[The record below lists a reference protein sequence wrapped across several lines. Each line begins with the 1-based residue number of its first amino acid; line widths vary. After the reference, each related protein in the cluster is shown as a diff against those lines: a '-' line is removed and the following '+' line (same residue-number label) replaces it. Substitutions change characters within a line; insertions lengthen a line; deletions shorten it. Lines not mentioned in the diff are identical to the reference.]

1 MSRTTGKDVAKA
13 IQEDLGLE
21 TQPTGKEVASA
32 MYRVSSP
39 NFQSTI
45 GDPNDV
51 SSLEFMNG
59 LLEYPDSLGVEFMTL
74 ATRIGRVIAHR
85 NILTNKLAPFKME
98 NMALGYTME
107 EYFIEC
113 AKEHSYNQADAED
126 TLFKRELPD
135 IKTAFYVVNRK
146 SYYPATITDDDM
158 RKYFVS
164 WDGVNSLI
172 ARIVDSM
179 YNGDNKDDYNY
190 MKSAL
195 VKHYENG
202 LMKIVKTN
210 AVTDTDTAK
219 ELARKITEYVSY
231 LTEPTNEYNAM
242 AVTKQ
247 NDYEDIYVILNGKS
261 NSYLNIDWLAQTF
274 QLEFAEFKAHV
285 LVLPTLPSTTQ
296 GTIEA
301 LVVDSEIY
309 RVFDQKYSVG
319 VAYNA
324 KGLYWN
330 YFLHHWEGIATSRFA
345 NAIAFVS
352 GDVAEKVTAI
362 YANPTVVQV
371 KKGGSVTVPF
381 TVQTSGLN
389 APISLKA
396 TSGESTGEQTTV
408 VSATLTDDSR
418 HVTIKGLEAIKNEGL
433 TTVTIKDEVSNVK
446 CDIKVVYSV

>member
-1 MSRTTGKDVAKA
+1 MSRTTGKAVAQA
-13 IQEDLGLE
+13 IQEDLGLQS
-21 TQPTGKEVASA
+21 TPTGQEVAHA
-32 MYRVSSP
+32 MYNTTSA

-45 GDPNDV
+45 GDPNEIN
-51 SSLEFMNG
+51 SLEFMSG
-59 LLEYPDSLGVEFMTL
+59 LLEYPDTLGTEWMTL

-85 NILTNKLAPFKME
+85 NILRNKLAPFKMA
-98 NMALGYTME
+98 NMPLGYTME
-107 EYFIEC
+107 EYFVEC
-113 AKEHSYNQADAED
+113 AKEHEYNQADAEN

-158 RKYFVS
+158 RKYFTS
-164 WDGVNSLI
+164 WDGVTSLI

-195 VKHYENG
+195 VSHYENG
-202 LMKIVKTN
+202 HMKIVNTSAVSDTN
-210 AVTDTDTAK
+210 TAK

-247 NDYEDIYVILNGKS
+247 NDYDDIYVILNAKT

-274 QLEFAEFKAHV
+274 QLQFAEFKTHV
-285 LVLPTLPSTTQ
+285 LVLPTLPSTSQ
-296 GTIEA
+296 GEIEA
-301 LVVDSEIY
+301 IVCDSEIY

-352 GDVAEKVTAI
+352 GNVTEKVTAI
-362 YANPTVVQV
+362 YVNPQVTQV
-371 KKGGSVTVPF
+371 KKGGSVTLPF

-389 APISLKA
+389 AQYSLTV
-396 TSGESTGEQTTV
+396 TSSEDTKIGVKLESD
-408 VSATLTDDSR
+408 LR
-418 HVTIKGLEAIKNEGL
+418 HVTITGLDAIDAEGVA
-433 TTVTIKDEVSNVK
+433 TVTIKDTVSEVTGTV
-446 CDIKVVYSV
+446 KVVYNV

>member
-1 MSRTTGKDVAKA
+1 MPRTTGKQVAKA
-13 IQEDLGLE
+13 IQNELGLQS
-21 TQPTGKEVASA
+21 TPTGQEIAHSMYASTSA
-32 MYRVSSP
+32 

-45 GDPNDV
+45 GDPYEIN
-51 SSLEFMNG
+51 SLEFMNG
-59 LLEYPDSLGVEFMTL
+59 LMEYPETLGTEWMTL

-85 NILTNKLAPFKME
+85 NILRNKLAPFKMA
-98 NMALGYTME
+98 NMPLGYTME
-107 EYFIEC
+107 EYFVEC
-113 AKEHSYNQADAED
+113 AKEHEYNQADAEN

-135 IKTAFYVVNRK
+135 IKTAFYIVNRK

-164 WDGVNSLI
+164 WDGVTSLI

-195 VKHYENG
+195 VSHYENG
-202 LMKIVKTN
+202 HMKIVNTSE
-210 AVTDTDTAK
+210 VSDTDTAK

-247 NDYEDIYVILNGKS
+247 NDYDDIYVILNAKT

-274 QLEFAEFKAHV
+274 QLQFAEFKTHV
-285 LVLPTLPSTTQ
+285 LVLPTLPTTTQ
-296 GTIEA
+296 GQIEA
-301 LVVDSEIY
+301 IVCDSEIY

-352 GDVAEKVTAI
+352 GNVDEKVTAI
-362 YANPTVVQV
+362 YVNPQVTQV
-371 KKGGSVTVPF
+371 KKGGSVTLPF

-389 APISLKA
+389 AKYSL
-396 TSGESTGEQTTV
+396 TVESSEPTK
-408 VSATLTDDSR
+408 VSAKLDDDLK
-418 HVTIKGLEAIKNEGL
+418 HVTITGLDAIDGEGVA
-433 TTVTIKDEVSNVK
+433 TVTIKDTVSNVTGSV
-446 CDIKVVYSV
+446 KVVYNV

>member
-1 MSRTTGKDVAKA
+1 MSRTTAKDVTKTL
-13 IQEDLGLE
+13 QENLGMDHE
-21 TQPTGKEVASA
+21 PTGQEVASA
-32 MYRVSSP
+32 MYRASSP

-45 GDPNDV
+45 GDPNEV
-51 SSLEFMNG
+51 NSLEFMNG
-59 LLEYPDSLGVEFMTL
+59 LLEYPDTLGVEFMNL

-98 NMALGYTME
+98 NMTLGYTIE
-107 EYFIEC
+107 EYFVEC
-113 AKEHSYNQADAED
+113 AKEHEYDQTDAES

-195 VKHYENG
+195 VTHYENG
-202 LMKIVKTN
+202 LMKIVNTS
-210 AVTDTDTAK
+210 AVTDTETAK

-274 QLEFAEFKAHV
+274 QLEYAEFKAHV
-285 LVLPTLPSTTQ
+285 LVLPTLPSTKQ

-352 GDVAEKVTAI
+352 GTVEEKVTAI
-362 YANPTVVQV
+362 YSNPQVVQV
-371 KKGGSVTVPF
+371 KKDGSVTVPF
-381 TVQTSGLN
+381 TVQTNGLN
-389 APISLKA
+389 APISLTA
-396 TSGESTGEQTTV
+396 TSDAPTM
-408 VSATLTDDSR
+408 VSATLSDDLR
-418 HVTIKGLEAIKNEGL
+418 HVTIKGLSAIASEGL
-433 TTVTIKDEVSNVK
+433 TSVTIKDKNSNVQ
-446 CDIKVVYSV
+446 CIIKVVYNV

>member
-1 MSRTTGKDVAKA
+1 MSKTSGKDVSKA
-13 IQEDLGLE
+13 LQDDLGMDHSPNG
-21 TQPTGKEVASA
+21 QEVASA
-32 MYRVSSP
+32 MYRAGSS
-39 NFQSTI
+39 NFRATV
-45 GDPNDV
+45 GDPNEI

-59 LLEYPDSLGVEFMTL
+59 ILEYPDTIGVEFMNL
-74 ATRIGRVIAHR
+74 ATRIGKVIAHR
-85 NILTNKLAPFKME
+85 NILTNKLAPFKMS
-98 NMALGYTME
+98 NMSLGYTME
-107 EYFIEC
+107 EYFVEC
-113 AKEHSYNQADAED
+113 AKEHAYDQADAEN
-126 TLFKRELPD
+126 TLFKRSLPD

-146 SYYPATITDDDM
+146 SYYPATITDDDL
-158 RKYFVS
+158 RKYFVT

-195 VKHYENG
+195 VTHYENG
-202 LMKIVKTN
+202 HMKIVNTN

-247 NDYEDIYVILNGKS
+247 NEYDDIYVILNGKT

-274 QLEFAEFKAHV
+274 QLEFAEFKTHV
-285 LVLPTLPSTTQ
+285 LVLPTLPSTKQ

-301 LVVDSEIY
+301 IVCDSEIY

-352 GDVAEKVTAI
+352 GSVTEKVTAI
-362 YANPTVVQV
+362 YSNPQVVQV
-371 KKGGSVTVPF
+371 KKGGSVTIPF
-381 TVQTSGLN
+381 TVQTNGLN
-389 APISLKA
+389 APVNLTAVPS
-396 TSGESTGEQTTV
+396 EPDM
-408 VSATLTDDSR
+408 VSAALTDDLR
-418 HVTIKGLEAIKNEGL
+418 HVIIKGLPAITTEGL
-433 TTVTIKDEVSNVK
+433 ATVTIKDANSKVSCN
-446 CDIKVVYSV
+446 IKVVYNV

>member
-1 MSRTTGKDVAKA
+1 MPRTTGKDVAKA
-13 IQEDLGLE
+13 IQDDLGLE

-32 MYRVSSP
+32 MYRAASP
-39 NFQSTI
+39 NFQATI

-59 LLEYPDSLGVEFMTL
+59 LLEYPDTLGVEFMNL

-85 NILTNKLAPFKME
+85 NILRNKLAPFKMA
-98 NMALGYTME
+98 NMVLGYTME
-107 EYFIEC
+107 EYFVEC
-113 AKEHSYNQADAED
+113 AKEHEYDQADAES

-195 VKHYENG
+195 VTHYENG
-202 LMKIVKTN
+202 LMKIVNTS
-210 AVTDTDTAK
+210 AVKDTETAK

-261 NSYLNIDWLAQTF
+261 KSYLNIDWLAQTF

-352 GDVAEKVTAI
+352 GTVEEKVTAI
-362 YANPTVVQV
+362 YSNPQVVQV
-371 KKGGSVTVPF
+371 KKDGSVTVPF
-381 TVQTSGLN
+381 TVQTNGLN

-396 TSGESTGEQTTV
+396 ASSKPTM
-408 VSATLTDDSR
+408 VSATLSGDLR
-418 HVTIKGLEAIKNEGL
+418 HVTIKGLSAITSEGL
-433 TTVTIKDEVSNVK
+433 TTVTIKDTNSNVT
-446 CDIKVVYSV
+446 CGIKVVYNV

>member
-1 MSRTTGKDVAKA
+1 MSKTTGKDVTKTL
-13 IQEDLGLE
+13 QNDLGMDHE
-21 TQPTGKEVASA
+21 PTGQEVASA
-32 MYRVSSP
+32 MYAMSSS
-39 NFQSTI
+39 NFRSTV
-45 GDPNDV
+45 GDPNET

-59 LLEYPDSLGVEFMTL
+59 LLEYPDTLGVEFMNL
-74 ATRIGRVIAHR
+74 ATRIGKVIAHR

-98 NMALGYTME
+98 NMPLGYTME
-107 EYFIEC
+107 EYFVEC
-113 AKEHSYNQADAED
+113 AKEHAYDQADAEN
-126 TLFKRELPD
+126 TLFKRSLPD

-146 SYYPATITDDDM
+146 SYYPATITDDDL
-158 RKYFVS
+158 RKYFVT

-195 VKHYENG
+195 VAHYENG
-202 LMKIVKTN
+202 HMKIVNTN
-210 AVTDTDTAK
+210 AVTDTETAK

-247 NDYEDIYVILNGKS
+247 NEYDDIYVILNGKT

-274 QLEFAEFKAHV
+274 QLEFAQFKTHV
-285 LVLPTLPSTTQ
+285 LVLPTLPSTAQ

-301 LVVDSEIY
+301 IVCDSEIY

-352 GDVAEKVTAI
+352 GNVEEKVTAI
-362 YANPTVVQV
+362 YSNPQVVEV
-371 KKGGSVTVPF
+371 RKGATITVPF

-389 APISLKA
+389 AKYSLTATSSDEDKVKA
-396 TSGESTGEQTTV
+396 TIESD
-408 VSATLTDDSR
+408 LK
-418 HVTIKGLEAIKNEGL
+418 HVKIEGL
-433 TTVTIKDEVSNVK
+433 DAIDAEGLATVTIKDTVSNVA
-446 CDIKVVYSV
+446 CDVKVVYNV

>member
-1 MSRTTGKDVAKA
+1 MPKTTAQDVSKA
-13 IQEDLGLE
+13 LQDDLGMDH
-21 TQPTGKEVASA
+21 QPNGQEVASA
-32 MYRVSSP
+32 MYNISSS
-39 NFQSTI
+39 NFRSTI
-45 GDPNDV
+45 GDPNET

-59 LLEYPDSLGVEFMTL
+59 LLEYPDTLGVEFMNL
-74 ATRIGRVIAHR
+74 ATRVGKVIAHR

-98 NMALGYTME
+98 NMPLGYTME
-107 EYFIEC
+107 EYFVEC
-113 AKEHSYNQADAED
+113 AKEHEYNQADAEN
-126 TLFKRELPD
+126 TLFKRSLPD

-146 SYYPATITDDDM
+146 SYYPATITDDDL
-158 RKYFVS
+158 RKYFVT

-195 VKHYENG
+195 VTHYENG
-202 LMKIVKTN
+202 HMKIVNTS
-210 AVTDTDTAK
+210 AVTNIDTAK
-219 ELARKITEYVSY
+219 ELARKITEYVAY

-247 NDYEDIYVILNGKS
+247 NEYDDIYVILNAKT

-274 QLEFAEFKAHV
+274 QLEFAQFKTHV
-285 LVLPTLPSTTQ
+285 LVLPTLPSTGQ

-301 LVVDSEIY
+301 IVCDSEIY

-352 GDVAEKVTAI
+352 GSVQEKVTAI
-362 YANPTVVQV
+362 YANPQVVSV
-371 KKGGSVTVPF
+371 KKDKSITVPF

-389 APISLKA
+389 APINL
-396 TSGESTGEQTTV
+396 TV
-408 VSATLTDDSR
+408 SSSAGTKVSATLTDDLR
-418 HVTIKGLEAIKNEGL
+418 HVVINGLTGITEEGL
-433 TTVTIKDEVSNVK
+433 ATVTIKDTNTNVT
-446 CDIKVVYSV
+446 CDVKVVYNV

>member
-1 MSRTTGKDVAKA
+1 MPRTTGKDVAKA

-21 TQPTGKEVASA
+21 TQPTGQEVASA
-32 MYRVSSP
+32 MYRVASP

-45 GDPNDV
+45 GDPNEV

-59 LLEYPDSLGVEFMTL
+59 LLEYPDSLGVEFMNL

-107 EYFIEC
+107 EYFVEC
-113 AKEHSYNQADAED
+113 AKEHAYDQADAEN

-135 IKTAFYVVNRK
+135 VKTAFYVVNRK

-285 LVLPTLPSTTQ
+285 LVLPTLPSTSQ

-352 GDVAEKVTAI
+352 GNVDEKVTAI

-389 APISLKA
+389 APINLTA
-396 TSGESTGEQTTV
+396 TPDESTSDEPT
-408 VSATLTDDSR
+408 VSATLTDDLR

-433 TTVTIKDEVSNVK
+433 TTVTIKDTNSNVT
-446 CDIKVVYSV
+446 CGIKVVYNA

>member
-13 IQEDLGLE
+13 IQTDLGLE
-21 TQPTGKEVASA
+21 TQPTGQEVASA
-32 MYRVSSP
+32 MYRVASP

-45 GDPNDV
+45 GDPNEV

-59 LLEYPDSLGVEFMTL
+59 LLEYPDTLGVEFMNL

-107 EYFIEC
+107 EYFVEC
-113 AKEHSYNQADAED
+113 AKEHAYNQADAEN

-202 LMKIVKTN
+202 LMKIVKAS
-210 AVTDTDTAK
+210 AVTNTETAK

-285 LVLPTLPSTTQ
+285 LVLPTLPSTKQ

-352 GDVAEKVTAI
+352 GDVDEKVTAI
-362 YANPTVVQV
+362 YANPQVVYV
-371 KKGGSVTVPF
+371 KKDKSVTVPF
-381 TVQTSGLN
+381 TVQTNGLN
-389 APISLKA
+389 APISLT
-396 TSGESTGEQTTV
+396 TSSNDV
-408 VSATLTDDSR
+408 DKVSASLTEDSR
-418 HVTIKGLEAIKNEGL
+418 HVVIKGLPGIVTEGL
-433 TTVTIKDEVSNVK
+433 ATVTIKDKKYGVTCN
-446 CDIKVVYSV
+446 IKVVYDA

>member
-1 MSRTTGKDVAKA
+1 MPRTTGRDVAKA
-13 IQEDLGLE
+13 IQTDLGLE
-21 TQPTGKEVASA
+21 TQPTGQEVASA
-32 MYRVSSP
+32 MYRVASP
-39 NFQSTI
+39 NFQSTL
-45 GDPNDV
+45 GDPNEV

-59 LLEYPDSLGVEFMTL
+59 LLEYPDTLGVEFMNL

-107 EYFIEC
+107 EYFVEC
-113 AKEHSYNQADAED
+113 AKEHAYDQADAEN

-195 VKHYENG
+195 VTHYENG
-202 LMKIVKTN
+202 LMKIVKTS

-247 NDYEDIYVILNGKS
+247 NDYEDIYIILNGKS

-285 LVLPTLPSTTQ
+285 LVLPTLPNTRQ

-352 GDVAEKVTAI
+352 GDVEEKVTAI
-362 YANPTVVQV
+362 YANPQVVYV
-371 KKGGSVTVPF
+371 KKDKSVTVPF
-381 TVQTSGLN
+381 TVQTNGLN
-389 APISLKA
+389 APIDLNV
-396 TSGESTGEQTTV
+396 ESNDGTK

-418 HVTIKGLEAIKNEGL
+418 HVVIKGLTDINAEGL
-433 TTVTIKDEVSNVK
+433 ATVTIKDTSSKVS
-446 CDIKVVYSV
+446 CCIKVVYNA

>member
-1 MSRTTGKDVAKA
+1 MPRTTGKDVAKA
-13 IQEDLGLE
+13 IQTDLGLE
-21 TQPTGKEVASA
+21 AEPTGQEVASA
-32 MYRVSSP
+32 MYRVASP

-45 GDPNDV
+45 GDPNEI

-59 LLEYPDSLGVEFMTL
+59 LLEYPDTLGVEFMNL

-98 NMALGYTME
+98 NMSLGYTME
-107 EYFIEC
+107 EYFVEC
-113 AKEHSYNQADAED
+113 AKEHAYNQAEAEN

-195 VKHYENG
+195 VTHYEKG
-202 LMKIVKTN
+202 LMKIVKTS
-210 AVTDTDTAK
+210 AVEDTVTAK

-261 NSYLNIDWLAQTF
+261 NSYLNIDWLSQTF

-285 LVLPTLPSTTQ
+285 LVLPTLPSTAQ

-352 GDVAEKVTAI
+352 GSVEEKITAI
-362 YANPTVVQV
+362 YANPQVVQI
-371 KKGGSVTVPF
+371 KKGGTVTVPF

-389 APISLKA
+389 APIKLA
-396 TSGESTGEQTTV
+396 VESDAPEM
-408 VSATLTDDSR
+408 VSAKLTDDLR
-418 HVTIKGLEAIKNEGL
+418 HVTLKGSDSIAGEQL
-433 TTVTIKDEVSNVK
+433 TTVKINAVNSDVK
-446 CDIKVVYSV
+446 CEIKVVYNV

>member
-1 MSRTTGKDVAKA
+1 MPRTTAEDVTKTL
-13 IQEDLGLE
+13 QDGLGMDHE
-21 TQPTGKEVASA
+21 PTGQEVASA
-32 MYRVSSP
+32 MYNVSSS
-39 NFQSTI
+39 NFRSAI
-45 GDPNDV
+45 GDPNEI

-59 LLEYPDSLGVEFMTL
+59 LLEYPDTLGVEFMNL

-85 NILTNKLAPFKME
+85 NILTNKLAPFKMA
-98 NMALGYTME
+98 NMPLGYTME
-107 EYFIEC
+107 EYFVEC
-113 AKEHSYNQADAED
+113 AKEHAYDQADAEN

-146 SYYPATITDDDM
+146 SYYPSTITDDDM
-158 RKYFVS
+158 RKYFVN

-190 MKSAL
+190 MKKAL
-195 VKHYENG
+195 VTHYENG
-202 LMKIVKTN
+202 LMKIVKTS

-285 LVLPTLPSTTQ
+285 LVLPTLPSTTE

-352 GDVAEKVTAI
+352 GDVEEKVTAI
-362 YANPTVVQV
+362 YSNPQVVEV
-371 KKGGSVTVPF
+371 RNGASVTVPF

-389 APISLKA
+389 AEYSLTAQSSVGDKVKA
-396 TSGESTGEQTTV
+396 TIESDLKYVKIE
-408 VSATLTDDSR
+408 
-418 HVTIKGLEAIKNEGL
+418 GLETIDEEGL
-433 TTVTIKDEVSNVK
+433 ATVTINDTVSNVA
-446 CDIKVVYSV
+446 CDIKVVYNV

>member
-1 MSRTTGKDVAKA
+1 MGRTTASDVSKTL
-13 IQEDLGLE
+13 QEDLSMDHE
-21 TQPTGKEVASA
+21 PTGQEVARA
-32 MYRVSSP
+32 MYNISSSSFR
-39 NFQSTI
+39 NTI
-45 GDPNDV
+45 GDPNEV
-51 SSLEFMNG
+51 SSLEFMSG
-59 LLEYPDSLGVEFMTL
+59 LLEYPDTLGVEFMSL

-85 NILTNKLAPFKME
+85 NILRNKLAPFKMA
-98 NMALGYTME
+98 NMPLGYTME
-107 EYFIEC
+107 EYFVEC
-113 AKEHSYNQADAED
+113 AKEHEYNQADAEN

-146 SYYPATITDDDM
+146 SFYPATITDDDL

-172 ARIVDSM
+172 ARIVDSL

-195 VKHYENG
+195 VTHYENG
-202 LMKIVKTN
+202 HMKIVNTS
-210 AVTDTDTAK
+210 AVTDTNSAK
-219 ELARKITEYVSY
+219 ELARKITEYVAY

-247 NDYEDIYVILNGKS
+247 NEYDDIYVILNGKT

-274 QLEFAEFKAHV
+274 QLEFAQFKTHV
-285 LVLPTLPSTTQ
+285 LVLPTLPSTGQ
-296 GTIEA
+296 GNIEA
-301 LVVDSEIY
+301 IVCDSEIY

-352 GDVAEKVTAI
+352 GDVTEKVTAI
-362 YANPTVVQV
+362 YANPQVVSV
-371 KKGGSVTVPF
+371 KKDSSVTVPF

-389 APISLKA
+389 AQYSLTA
-396 TSGESTGEQTTV
+396 TSS
-408 VSATLTDDSR
+408 VSDKVTASIDDDLR
-418 HVTIKGLEAIKNEGL
+418 HVTINGLTAIDAEGL
-433 TTVTIKDEVSNVK
+433 ATVTVKDTVSNVE
-446 CDIKVVYSV
+446 CQIKVVYNV

>member
-1 MSRTTGKDVAKA
+1 MPRTTGKDVAKA

-21 TQPTGKEVASA
+21 TQPTGQEVASA
-32 MYRVSSP
+32 MYRVASP

-45 GDPNDV
+45 GDPNTV

-59 LLEYPDSLGVEFMTL
+59 LLEYPDTLGVEFMNL

-85 NILTNKLAPFKME
+85 NILTNKLAPFKMA
-98 NMALGYTME
+98 NMPLGYTME
-107 EYFIEC
+107 EYFVEC
-113 AKEHSYNQADAED
+113 AKEHEYDQADAEN

-158 RKYFVS
+158 RKYFVG

-210 AVTDTDTAK
+210 AVTDTETAK

-285 LVLPTLPSTTQ
+285 LVLPTLPSTKQ

-352 GDVAEKVTAI
+352 GDVKEKVTAI
-362 YANPTVVQV
+362 YANPQVVYV
-371 KKGGSVTVPF
+371 KKDKSVTVPF
-381 TVQTSGLN
+381 TVQTNGLN
-389 APISLKA
+389 ALIKLTAKSSDNTK
-396 TSGESTGEQTTV
+396 

-418 HVTIKGLEAIKNEGL
+418 HVLIKGLADITDEGL
-433 TTVTIKDEVSNVK
+433 ATVIIKDENTNVG
-446 CDIKVVYSV
+446 CDIKVVYNV

>member
-1 MSRTTGKDVAKA
+1 MPRTTGKDVAKA
-13 IQEDLGLE
+13 IQTNLGLE
-21 TQPTGKEVASA
+21 TQPTGQEVASA

-59 LLEYPDSLGVEFMTL
+59 LLEYPDTLGVEFMNL

-85 NILTNKLAPFKME
+85 NILTNKLGPFKME

-107 EYFIEC
+107 EYFVEC
-113 AKEHSYNQADAED
+113 AKEHAYDQADAEN

-195 VKHYENG
+195 ITHYENG
-202 LMKIVKTN
+202 LMKIVKTR

-362 YANPTVVQV
+362 YANPQVVQV
-371 KKGGSVTVPF
+371 KKEGNITVPF

-389 APISLKA
+389 APIKLDV
-396 TSGESTGEQTTV
+396 ESNSTL
-408 VSATLTDDSR
+408 VSATLTDDLR
-418 HVTIKGLEAIKNEGL
+418 HVTIKGSETIDSEGL
-433 TTVTIKDEVSNVK
+433 TTVTIKDANSDVTCN
-446 CDIKVVYSV
+446 IKVVYNV

>member
-1 MSRTTGKDVAKA
+1 MPRTTGKDVAKA
-13 IQEDLGLE
+13 IQEDLGLK
-21 TQPTGKEVASA
+21 TQPTGQEVANA

-39 NFQSTI
+39 NFQSAI
-45 GDPNDV
+45 GDPNEV

-59 LLEYPDSLGVEFMTL
+59 LLEYPDTLGVEFVNL

-107 EYFIEC
+107 EYFVEC
-113 AKEHSYNQADAED
+113 AKEHAYDQADAEN

-202 LMKIVKTN
+202 LMKIVKTSS
-210 AVTDTDTAK
+210 VTDMDTAK

-231 LTEPTNEYNAM
+231 LTEPTNDYNAM

-247 NDYEDIYVILNGKS
+247 NDYEDIYIILNGKS
-261 NSYLNIDWLAQTF
+261 NSYLNIEWLAQTF
-274 QLEFAEFKAHV
+274 QLEFAQFKSHV
-285 LVLPTLPSTTQ
+285 LVLPTLPSTAQ

-301 LVVDSEIY
+301 IVCDSEIY

-352 GDVAEKVTAI
+352 GNIEEKVTAI
-362 YANPTVVQV
+362 YANPQVVYV
-371 KKGGSVTVPF
+371 KKDKAVTVPF
-381 TVQTSGLN
+381 TVQKNGLN
-389 APISLKA
+389 APINLTA
-396 TSGESTGEQTTV
+396 TSSDTSM
-408 VSATLTDDSR
+408 VSATLTEDFR
-418 HVTIKGLEAIKNEGL
+418 HVVIKGLTGIKTEGL
-433 TTVTIKDEVSNVK
+433 ATVTINDRTSSVTCE
-446 CDIKVVYSV
+446 IKVVYNV

>member
-1 MSRTTGKDVAKA
+1 MARTTASDVSKTL
-13 IQEDLGLE
+13 QEDLSMDHE
-21 TQPTGKEVASA
+21 PTGQEVARA
-32 MYRVSSP
+32 MYNISSSSFR
-39 NFQSTI
+39 NTI
-45 GDPNDV
+45 GDPNEV
-51 SSLEFMNG
+51 SSLEFMSG
-59 LLEYPDSLGVEFMTL
+59 LLEYPDTLGVEFMSL

-85 NILTNKLAPFKME
+85 NILRNKLAPFKMA
-98 NMALGYTME
+98 NMPLGYTME
-107 EYFIEC
+107 EYFVEC
-113 AKEHSYNQADAED
+113 AKEHEYNQADAEN

-146 SYYPATITDDDM
+146 SFYPATITDDDL

-172 ARIVDSM
+172 ARIVDSL

-195 VKHYENG
+195 VTHYENG
-202 LMKIVKTN
+202 HMKIVNTS
-210 AVTDTDTAK
+210 AVTNTDTAK

-247 NDYEDIYVILNGKS
+247 NEYDDIYVILNGKT

-274 QLEFAEFKAHV
+274 QLEFAEFKTHV
-285 LVLPTLPSTTQ
+285 LVLPTLPSTAQ
-296 GTIEA
+296 GSIEA
-301 LVVDSEIY
+301 IVCDSEIY

-352 GDVAEKVTAI
+352 GNVQEKVTAI
-362 YANPTVVQV
+362 YANPQVVSV
-371 KKGGSVTVPF
+371 KKDSSVTVPF

-389 APISLKA
+389 APVNLSVSSSAGTK
-396 TSGESTGEQTTV
+396 
-408 VSATLTDDSR
+408 VSATLTDDLR
-418 HVTIKGLEAIKNEGL
+418 HVVINGLTGITEEGL
-433 TTVTIKDEVSNVK
+433 ATVTIKDTNSNVT
-446 CDIKVVYSV
+446 CDVKVVYNV

>member
-1 MSRTTGKDVAKA
+1 MAKTTGKDVSRTLKN
-13 IQEDLGLE
+13 DLGMDHE
-21 TQPTGKEVASA
+21 PTGQEVASA
-32 MYRVSSP
+32 MYAMSSG
-39 NFQSTI
+39 NFRSTI
-45 GDPNDV
+45 GDPSEI

-59 LLEYPDSLGVEFMTL
+59 LLDYPDTLGVEFMNL
-74 ATRIGRVIAHR
+74 ATRVGKVIAHK

-98 NMALGYTME
+98 NMPLGYTME
-107 EYFIEC
+107 EYFVEC
-113 AKEHSYNQADAED
+113 AKEHEYNQADAEN
-126 TLFKRELPD
+126 TLFKRSLPD
-135 IKTAFYVVNRK
+135 IKSAFYVVNRK
-146 SYYPATITDDDM
+146 SYYPATITDDDL
-158 RKYFVS
+158 RKYFVT

-195 VKHYENG
+195 VSHYENG
-202 LMKIVKTN
+202 LMKIVNTE
-210 AVTDTDTAK
+210 AVTDTETAK

-247 NDYEDIYVILNGKS
+247 NEYDDIYVILNGRT

-274 QLEFAEFKAHV
+274 QLEFAQFKTHV
-285 LVLPTLPSTTQ
+285 LVLPTLPSTAI
-296 GTIEA
+296 GDIEA
-301 LVVDSEIY
+301 IVCDSEIY

-352 GDVAEKVTAI
+352 GAVIERVTAI
-362 YANPTVVQV
+362 YSNPQVVEVRKGANID
-371 KKGGSVTVPF
+371 VPF
-381 TVQTSGLN
+381 TVQKRGLN
-389 APISLKA
+389 AKYNLTA
-396 TSGESTGEQTTV
+396 TSNVDDKVT
-408 VSATLTDDSR
+408 ATIENDSK
-418 HVTIKGLEAIKNEGL
+418 HVKIEGL
-433 TTVTIKDEVSNVK
+433 DAIAEEGLATVTIKDEISNVA
-446 CDIKVVYSV
+446 CDIKVVYNV

>member
-1 MSRTTGKDVAKA
+1 MPRTTGKDVAKA
-13 IQEDLGLE
+13 IQTDLGLE
-21 TQPTGKEVASA
+21 TQPTGQEVASA
-32 MYRVSSP
+32 MYSVASP

-45 GDPNDV
+45 GDPNEV

-59 LLEYPDSLGVEFMTL
+59 LLEYPDSLGVEFMNL

-107 EYFIEC
+107 EYFVEC
-113 AKEHSYNQADAED
+113 AKEHAYDQADAED
-126 TLFKRELPD
+126 TLFKREFPD

-195 VKHYENG
+195 ITHYENG
-202 LMKIVKTN
+202 LMKIVKTS
-210 AVTDTDTAK
+210 AVTDTNTAK

-247 NDYEDIYVILNGKS
+247 NNYEDIYIILNGKS

-285 LVLPTLPSTTQ
+285 LVLPTLPSTTH

-352 GDVAEKVTAI
+352 GNVDEKVTAI
-362 YANPTVVQV
+362 YANPQVVQIT
-371 KKGGSVTVPF
+371 KSRSVTVPF

-389 APISLKA
+389 APIDLTA
-396 TSGESTGEQTTV
+396 TADEATK
-408 VSATLTDDSR
+408 VSATLTGDSR
-418 HVTIKGLEAIKNEGL
+418 HVTIKGLEAINSEGL
-433 TTVTIKDEVSNVK
+433 TTVTIADTNSNVT
-446 CDIKVVYSV
+446 CNIKVVYNV

>member
-1 MSRTTGKDVAKA
+1 MPRTTGKDVAKA

-21 TQPTGKEVASA
+21 TQPTGQEVASA
-32 MYRVSSP
+32 MYNVSSP

-45 GDPNDV
+45 GNPNEV

-59 LLEYPDSLGVEFMTL
+59 LLEYPDSLGVEFMNL

-107 EYFIEC
+107 EYFVEC
-113 AKEHSYNQADAED
+113 AKEHAYDQANAEN

-195 VKHYENG
+195 IKHYENG
-202 LMKIVKTN
+202 LMKIVKTS
-210 AVTDTDTAK
+210 AVIDTNSAK
-219 ELARKITEYVSY
+219 ELAREITEYVSY

-247 NDYEDIYVILNGKS
+247 NDYEDIYIILNGKS

-296 GTIEA
+296 GKIEA

-352 GDVAEKVTAI
+352 GDVNEKVTAI
-362 YANPTVVQV
+362 YANPQVVQIR
-371 KKGGSVTVPF
+371 KGGSVTVPF

-389 APISLKA
+389 ASINLTAISD
-396 TSGESTGEQTTV
+396 ESEL
-408 VSATLTDDSR
+408 VSATLMDDSR
-418 HVTIKGLEAIKNEGL
+418 HVTIKGLDMITNEGL
-433 TTVTIKDEVSNVK
+433 TTVTIKDQNSNVT
-446 CDIKVVYSV
+446 CTIKVVYSV

>member
-1 MSRTTGKDVAKA
+1 MSKTTAKDVTKTL
-13 IQEDLGLE
+13 QNDLGMDHE
-21 TQPTGKEVASA
+21 PTGQEVASA
-32 MYRVSSP
+32 MYAMSSS
-39 NFQSTI
+39 NFRSTI
-45 GDPNDV
+45 GDPNET

-59 LLEYPDSLGVEFMTL
+59 LLEYPDTLGVEFMNL
-74 ATRIGRVIAHR
+74 ATRIGKVIAHR

-98 NMALGYTME
+98 NMPLGYTME
-107 EYFIEC
+107 EYFVEC
-113 AKEHSYNQADAED
+113 AKEHEYNQADAEY
-126 TLFKRELPD
+126 TLFKRSLPD
-135 IKTAFYVVNRK
+135 IKSAFYVVNRK
-146 SYYPATITDDDM
+146 SYYPATITDDDL
-158 RKYFVS
+158 RKYFVT

-195 VKHYENG
+195 VTHYENG
-202 LMKIVKTN
+202 HMKIVNTSV
-210 AVTDTDTAK
+210 VTDTDTAK

-247 NDYEDIYVILNGKS
+247 NDYEDIYVILNGKT

-274 QLEFAEFKAHV
+274 QLEFAQFKTHV
-285 LVLPTLPSTTQ
+285 LVLPTLPNTAQ

-301 LVVDSEIY
+301 IVCDSEIY

-352 GDVAEKVTAI
+352 GDVDEKVTAI
-362 YANPTVVQV
+362 YSNPQVVAV
-371 KKGGSVTVPF
+371 RKGATITVPF

-389 APISLKA
+389 TKYSLTA
-396 TSGESTGEQTTV
+396 TSSVEDKV
-408 VSATLTDDSR
+408 K
-418 HVTIKGLEAIKNEGL
+418 VTIESDLKHVKIEGL
-433 TTVTIKDEVSNVK
+433 DAIDAEGLATVTIRDTISNVT
-446 CDIKVVYSV
+446 CDVKVVYNV

>member
-1 MSRTTGKDVAKA
+1 MSRTTASDVSRTL
-13 IQEDLGLE
+13 QEDLSMDHE
-21 TQPTGKEVASA
+21 PTGQEVARA
-32 MYRVSSP
+32 MYNISSSSFR
-39 NFQSTI
+39 NTI
-45 GDPNDV
+45 GDPNEV
-51 SSLEFMNG
+51 SSLEFMSG
-59 LLEYPDSLGVEFMTL
+59 LLEYPDTLGVEFMSL

-85 NILTNKLAPFKME
+85 NILRNKLAPFKMA
-98 NMALGYTME
+98 NMPLGYTME
-107 EYFIEC
+107 EYFVEC
-113 AKEHSYNQADAED
+113 AKEHEYNQADAEN

-146 SYYPATITDDDM
+146 SFYPATITDDDL

-172 ARIVDSM
+172 ARIVDSL

-195 VKHYENG
+195 VTHYENG
-202 LMKIVKTN
+202 HMKIVNTS
-210 AVTDTDTAK
+210 AVTNTDTAK
-219 ELARKITEYVSY
+219 ELARKITEYVAY

-247 NDYEDIYVILNGKS
+247 NEYDDIYVILNGKT

-274 QLEFAEFKAHV
+274 QLEFAQFKTHV
-285 LVLPTLPSTTQ
+285 LVLPTLPSTGQ
-296 GTIEA
+296 GKIEA
-301 LVVDSEIY
+301 IVCDSEIY

-352 GDVAEKVTAI
+352 GDVQEKVTAI
-362 YANPTVVQV
+362 YANPQVVSV
-371 KKGGSVTVPF
+371 KKDSSVTVPF

-389 APISLKA
+389 AQYSLTA
-396 TSGESTGEQTTV
+396 TSS
-408 VSATLTDDSR
+408 VSDKVTASIDDDLR
-418 HVTIKGLEAIKNEGL
+418 HVTINGLTAIDAEGL
-433 TTVTIKDEVSNVK
+433 ATVTVKDTVSNVE
-446 CDIKVVYSV
+446 CQIKVVYNV

>member
-1 MSRTTGKDVAKA
+1 MPRTTGKDVAKA

-21 TQPTGKEVASA
+21 KQPTGQEVASA

-45 GDPNDV
+45 GDPNEV

-59 LLEYPDSLGVEFMTL
+59 LLEYPDSLGVEFMNL

-85 NILTNKLAPFKME
+85 NILTNKLAPFKMG
-98 NMALGYTME
+98 NMGLGYTME
-107 EYFIEC
+107 EYFVEC
-113 AKEHSYNQADAED
+113 AKEHDYDQADAED

-202 LMKIVKTN
+202 LMKIVNTR
-210 AVTDTDTAK
+210 AVTDTETAK

-261 NSYLNIDWLAQTF
+261 NSYLNIEWLAQTF

-352 GDVAEKVTAI
+352 GTVEEKVTAI
-362 YANPTVVQV
+362 YSNPQVVQV

-389 APISLKA
+389 AKYKLTVESNVNDKVHAIIESDLK
-396 TSGESTGEQTTV
+396 
-408 VSATLTDDSR
+408 
-418 HVTIKGLEAIKNEGL
+418 HVKITGLELITVEGL
-433 TTVTIKDEVSNVK
+433 ATVTIKDENSDVT
-446 CDIKVVYSV
+446 CDIKVVYNV

>member
-1 MSRTTGKDVAKA
+1 MPRTTGKDVAKA

-21 TQPTGKEVASA
+21 TQPTGQEVARA
-32 MYRVSSP
+32 MYGTSSP

-45 GDPNDV
+45 GDPNEV

-59 LLEYPDSLGVEFMTL
+59 LLEYPDSLGVEFMNL
-74 ATRIGRVIAHR
+74 ATRIAKVIAHR
-85 NILTNKLAPFKME
+85 NILTNKLSPFKME

-107 EYFIEC
+107 EYFVEC
-113 AKEHSYNQADAED
+113 AKEHAYDQASAES

-195 VKHYENG
+195 IKHYENG
-202 LMKIVKTN
+202 LMKIVKTS
-210 AVTDTDTAK
+210 AVTNTDTAK

-285 LVLPTLPSTTQ
+285 LVLPTLPSTNQ

-352 GDVAEKVTAI
+352 GDVEEKVTAI
-362 YANPTVVQV
+362 YSNPQVVEV
-371 KKGGSVTVPF
+371 RKGETITVPF

-389 APISLKA
+389 ADYTLTATSNTPDEVKA
-396 TSGESTGEQTTV
+396 TIESD
-408 VSATLTDDSR
+408 LK
-418 HVTIKGLEAIKNEGL
+418 HVKIEGLENIYTEGL
-433 TTVTIKDEVSNVK
+433 ATVTINDIVSRVT
-446 CDIKVVYSV
+446 CDIKVVYNV

>member
-1 MSRTTGKDVAKA
+1 MPRTTGKDVAKA

-21 TQPTGKEVASA
+21 TQPTGQEVASA

-39 NFQSTI
+39 NFKSTI
-45 GDPNDV
+45 GDPNEV

-59 LLEYPDSLGVEFMTL
+59 LLEYPDSLGVEFMNL

-107 EYFIEC
+107 EYFVEC
-113 AKEHSYNQADAED
+113 AKEHAYDQADAEN

-195 VKHYENG
+195 VTHYENG
-202 LMKIVKTN
+202 LMKIVKVS
-210 AVTDTDTAK
+210 AVNDTDTAK

-285 LVLPTLPSTTQ
+285 LVLPTLPSTKQ

-352 GDVAEKVTAI
+352 GDVEEKVTAI

-371 KKGGSVTVPF
+371 KKGGSVTVAF

-389 APISLKA
+389 APVNIVAEAVDDSA
-396 TSGESTGEQTTV
+396 
-408 VSATLTDDSR
+408 VSAVVTQDLR
-418 HVTIKGLEAIKNEGL
+418 HVEIKGLDGITKEGL
-433 TTVTIKDEVSNVK
+433 TSVTIKDTNSNVETSV
-446 CDIKVVYSV
+446 KVVFEP

>member
-1 MSRTTGKDVAKA
+1 MSKTTGKDVTKTL
-13 IQEDLGLE
+13 QNDLGMDHE
-21 TQPTGKEVASA
+21 PTGQEVASA
-32 MYRVSSP
+32 MYAMSSS
-39 NFQSTI
+39 NFRSTI
-45 GDPNDV
+45 GDPNET

-59 LLEYPDSLGVEFMTL
+59 LLEYPDTLGVEFMNL
-74 ATRIGRVIAHR
+74 ATRIGKVIAHR

-98 NMALGYTME
+98 NMPLGYTME
-107 EYFIEC
+107 EYFVEC
-113 AKEHSYNQADAED
+113 AKEHEYNQADAEN
-126 TLFKRELPD
+126 TLFKRSLPD

-146 SYYPATITDDDM
+146 SYYPATITDDDL
-158 RKYFVS
+158 RKYFVT

-195 VKHYENG
+195 VTHYENG
-202 LMKIVKTN
+202 HMKIVNTS

-219 ELARKITEYVSY
+219 ELAREITEYVSY

-247 NDYEDIYVILNGKS
+247 NEYDDIYVILNGKT

-274 QLEFAEFKAHV
+274 QLEFAQFKTHV
-285 LVLPTLPSTTQ
+285 LVLPTLPSTAQ

-301 LVVDSEIY
+301 IVCDSEIY

-352 GDVAEKVTAI
+352 GNVKEKVTAI
-362 YANPTVVQV
+362 YSNPQVVKV
-371 KKGGSVTVPF
+371 RKGATITVPF

-389 APISLKA
+389 AKYSLTATSNVDDKVKA
-396 TSGESTGEQTTV
+396 TIESD
-408 VSATLTDDSR
+408 LK
-418 HVTIKGLEAIKNEGL
+418 HVKIEGL
-433 TTVTIKDEVSNVK
+433 DTIAAEGLATVRIEDKTSNVT
-446 CDIKVVYSV
+446 CDIKVIYNV

>member
-1 MSRTTGKDVAKA
+1 MPRTTGKDVAKA

-21 TQPTGKEVASA
+21 TQPTGQEVASA

-45 GDPNDV
+45 GDPNEI

-59 LLEYPDSLGVEFMTL
+59 LLEYPDTLGVEFMNL

-85 NILTNKLAPFKME
+85 NILTNKLAPFKMA
-98 NMALGYTME
+98 NMPLGYTME
-107 EYFIEC
+107 EYFVEC
-113 AKEHSYNQADAED
+113 AKEHAYDQADAEN

-172 ARIVDSM
+172 ARVVDSM

-195 VKHYENG
+195 VTHYENG
-202 LMKIVKTN
+202 HMKIVNTS
-210 AVTDTDTAK
+210 AVGDTETAK

-247 NDYEDIYVILNGKS
+247 SEYDDIYVILNGKT

-274 QLEFAEFKAHV
+274 QLEFAEFKTHV

-301 LVVDSEIY
+301 IVCDSEIY

-352 GDVAEKVTAI
+352 GNVEEKVTAI
-362 YANPTVVQV
+362 YSNPQVVEV
-371 KKGGSVTVPF
+371 HKGASVIVPF

-389 APISLKA
+389 AKYSLTATSSVDDKVKA
-396 TSGESTGEQTTV
+396 TIESD
-408 VSATLTDDSR
+408 LK
-418 HVTIKGLEAIKNEGL
+418 HVKIEGL
-433 TTVTIKDEVSNVK
+433 GTIDAEGLANVTIKDTVSKVD
-446 CDIKVVYSV
+446 CEIKVVYNV

>member
-1 MSRTTGKDVAKA
+1 MPRTTGKDVAKA

-21 TQPTGKEVASA
+21 TQPTGQEVASA

-45 GDPNDV
+45 GDPNEV

-59 LLEYPDSLGVEFMTL
+59 LLEYPDSLGVEFMNL

-107 EYFIEC
+107 EYFVEC
-113 AKEHSYNQADAED
+113 AKEHAYDQADAEN

-195 VKHYENG
+195 VTHYENG
-202 LMKIVKTN
+202 LMKIVKTS

-285 LVLPTLPSTTQ
+285 LVLPTLPSTKQ

-352 GDVAEKVTAI
+352 GDVDEKVTAI

-389 APISLKA
+389 APVNIVA
-396 TSGESTGEQTTV
+396 ESGDDSS
-408 VSATLTDDSR
+408 VSAVVTNDLR
-418 HVTIKGLEAIKNEGL
+418 HVEIQGLDSITQEGL
-433 TTVTIKDEVSNVK
+433 TSVTIKDTSSEVETSV
-446 CDIKVVYSV
+446 KVVFEP

>member
-1 MSRTTGKDVAKA
+1 MPRTTGKDVAKA

-21 TQPTGKEVASA
+21 TQPTGQEVASA

-59 LLEYPDSLGVEFMTL
+59 LLEYPDSLGVEFMNL

-85 NILTNKLAPFKME
+85 NILTNKLAPFKMD

-107 EYFIEC
+107 EYFVEC
-113 AKEHSYNQADAED
+113 AKEHAYDQADAEN

-158 RKYFVS
+158 RKYFVT

-202 LMKIVKTN
+202 LMKIVKTR

-301 LVVDSEIY
+301 LVVDNEIY

-330 YFLHHWEGIATSRFA
+330 YFLHHWEAIATSRFA

-352 GDVAEKVTAI
+352 GEVDEKVTAI

-389 APISLKA
+389 APIRLTA
-396 TSGESTGEQTTV
+396 TAGDQTAGDQTM
-408 VSATLTDDSR
+408 VSATLTDDLR
-418 HVTIKGLEAIKNEGL
+418 HVTIKGLEEIKAEGL
-433 TTVTIKDEVSNVK
+433 TTVTIKDTNSNVT
-446 CDIKVVYSV
+446 CDIKVVYNM

>member
-1 MSRTTGKDVAKA
+1 MSKTTGKDVTKTL
-13 IQEDLGLE
+13 QNDLGMDHE
-21 TQPTGKEVASA
+21 PTGQEVASA
-32 MYRVSSP
+32 MYAMSSS
-39 NFQSTI
+39 NFRSTI
-45 GDPNDV
+45 GDPNET

-59 LLEYPDSLGVEFMTL
+59 LLEYPDTLGVEFMNL
-74 ATRIGRVIAHR
+74 ATRIGKVIAHR

-98 NMALGYTME
+98 NMPLGYTME
-107 EYFIEC
+107 EYFVEC
-113 AKEHSYNQADAED
+113 AKEHEYNQADAEN
-126 TLFKRELPD
+126 TLFKRSLPD

-146 SYYPATITDDDM
+146 SYYPATITDDDL
-158 RKYFVS
+158 RKYFVT

-195 VKHYENG
+195 VTHYENG
-202 LMKIVKTN
+202 HMKIVNTS

-219 ELARKITEYVSY
+219 ELAREITEYVSY

-247 NDYEDIYVILNGKS
+247 NEYDDIYVILNGKT

-274 QLEFAEFKAHV
+274 QLEFAQFKTHV
-285 LVLPTLPSTTQ
+285 LVLPTLPSTAQ

-301 LVVDSEIY
+301 IVCDSEIY

-352 GDVAEKVTAI
+352 GNVKEKVTAI
-362 YANPTVVQV
+362 YSNPQVVKV
-371 KKGGSVTVPF
+371 RKGATITVPF

-389 APISLKA
+389 VKYSLTATSNVDDKVKA
-396 TSGESTGEQTTV
+396 TIESD
-408 VSATLTDDSR
+408 LK
-418 HVTIKGLEAIKNEGL
+418 HVKIEGL
-433 TTVTIKDEVSNVK
+433 DTIAAEGLATVRIEDKTSNVT
-446 CDIKVVYSV
+446 CDIKVIYNV

>member
-39 NFQSTI
+39 NFQSRI
-45 GDPNDV
+45 GDPNEV

-59 LLEYPDSLGVEFMTL
+59 LLEYPDSLGVEFMNL

-107 EYFIEC
+107 EYFVEC
-113 AKEHSYNQADAED
+113 AKEHAYNQADAEN

-135 IKTAFYVVNRK
+135 IKTAFYIVNRK
-146 SYYPATITDDDM
+146 SYYSASITDDDM

-195 VKHYENG
+195 VTHYENG
-202 LMKIVKTN
+202 LMKIVKTS
-210 AVTDTDTAK
+210 AVIDTDTAK

-319 VAYNA
+319 IAYNA

-352 GDVAEKVTAI
+352 GDVEEKVTAI
-362 YANPTVVQV
+362 YANPTVVQI
-371 KKGGSVTVPF
+371 KKGGSVIVPF

-389 APISLKA
+389 APIRLTA
-396 TSGESTGEQTTV
+396 TPGETAK
-408 VSATLTDDSR
+408 VSATLTDDLR
-418 HVTIKGLEAIKNEGL
+418 HVTIKGLEAINAEGL
-433 TTVTIKDEVSNVK
+433 TTVTIKDVNSDVSCN
-446 CDIKVVYSV
+446 IKVVYNV

>member
-1 MSRTTGKDVAKA
+1 MPRTTGKDVAKA

-21 TQPTGKEVASA
+21 TQPTGQEVASA
-32 MYRVSSP
+32 MYRVASP

-59 LLEYPDSLGVEFMTL
+59 LLEYPDSLGVEFMNL

-107 EYFIEC
+107 EYFVEC
-113 AKEHSYNQADAED
+113 AKEHAYDQADAEN

-195 VKHYENG
+195 VTHYENG
-202 LMKIVKTN
+202 LMKIVKTS

-285 LVLPTLPSTTQ
+285 LVLPTLPSTKQ

-352 GDVAEKVTAI
+352 GDVEEKVTAI

-371 KKGGSVTVPF
+371 KKGGSVTVAF

-389 APISLKA
+389 APVNIVA
-396 TSGESTGEQTTV
+396 EAV
-408 VSATLTDDSR
+408 DDSAVLAVVTKDLR
-418 HVTIKGLEAIKNEGL
+418 HVEIKGLDSITKEGL
-433 TTVTIKDEVSNVK
+433 TSVTIKDTNSNVETSV
-446 CDIKVVYSV
+446 KVVFEP

>member
-1 MSRTTGKDVAKA
+1 MSKTTGKDVTKTL
-13 IQEDLGLE
+13 QNDLGMNHE
-21 TQPTGKEVASA
+21 PTGQEVASA
-32 MYRVSSP
+32 MYAMSSN
-39 NFQSTI
+39 NFRSTI
-45 GDPNDV
+45 GDPNET

-59 LLEYPDSLGVEFMTL
+59 LLEYPDTLGVEFMNL
-74 ATRIGRVIAHR
+74 ATRIGKVIAHR

-98 NMALGYTME
+98 NMPLGYTME
-107 EYFIEC
+107 EYFVEC
-113 AKEHSYNQADAED
+113 AKEHEYNQADAEN
-126 TLFKRELPD
+126 TLFKRSLPD

-146 SYYPATITDDDM
+146 SYYPATITDDDL
-158 RKYFVS
+158 RKYFVT

-172 ARIVDSM
+172 ARIADSL

-195 VKHYENG
+195 VTHYENG
-202 LMKIVKTN
+202 HMKIVNTN
-210 AVTDTDTAK
+210 AVTDTETAK

-247 NDYEDIYVILNGKS
+247 SEYDDIYVILNGKT

-274 QLEFAEFKAHV
+274 QLEFAQFKTHV
-285 LVLPTLPSTTQ
+285 LVLPTLPSTVQ

-301 LVVDSEIY
+301 IVCDSEIY

-352 GDVAEKVTAI
+352 GNVEEKVTAI
-362 YANPTVVQV
+362 YSNPQVVEV
-371 KKGGSVTVPF
+371 RKGATITVPF

-389 APISLKA
+389 AKYSLKA
-396 TSGESTGEQTTV
+396 TSSVEDKV
-408 VSATLTDDSR
+408 K
-418 HVTIKGLEAIKNEGL
+418 VTIESDLKHVKIEGL
-433 TTVTIKDEVSNVK
+433 DAIDAEGLATVTVKDTISNVT
-446 CDIKVVYSV
+446 CDIKVVYNV

>member
-21 TQPTGKEVASA
+21 TQPTGQEVASA

-45 GDPNDV
+45 GDPNEV

-59 LLEYPDSLGVEFMTL
+59 LLEYPDSLGVEFMNL

-107 EYFIEC
+107 EYFVEC
-113 AKEHSYNQADAED
+113 AKEHAYDQANAEN

-158 RKYFVS
+158 RRYFVS

-202 LMKIVKTN
+202 LMKIVKTT
-210 AVTDTDTAK
+210 AVTNTDTAK

-247 NDYEDIYVILNGKS
+247 NDYGDIYIILNGKS

-285 LVLPTLPSTTQ
+285 LVLPTLPSTKQ

-352 GDVAEKVTAI
+352 GTVTEEVTAI
-362 YANPTVVQV
+362 YANPQVVQV
-371 KKGGSVTVPF
+371 KKGGSVKVPF

-389 APISLKA
+389 ANIKLTA
-396 TSGESTGEQTTV
+396 TTDKPTM
-408 VSATLTDDSR
+408 VSATLTDDLR
-418 HVTIKGLEAIKNEGL
+418 HVTIKGLPDINAEGL
-433 TTVTIKDEVSNVK
+433 TTVTIKDEISNVT
-446 CDIKVVYSV
+446 CGIKVVYNE

>member
-1 MSRTTGKDVAKA
+1 MPRTTGKDVAKA

-21 TQPTGKEVASA
+21 TQPTGQEVASA
-32 MYRVSSP
+32 MYGMSSP

-45 GDPNDV
+45 GDPNEV

-59 LLEYPDSLGVEFMTL
+59 LLEYPDSLGVEFMNL

-98 NMALGYTME
+98 NMVLGYTME
-107 EYFIEC
+107 EYFVEC
-113 AKEHSYNQADAED
+113 AKEHAYDQSDAEN

-195 VKHYENG
+195 VTHYENG
-202 LMKIVKTN
+202 LMKIVKTS

-285 LVLPTLPSTTQ
+285 LVLPTLPSTKQ

-330 YFLHHWEGIATSRFA
+330 YFLHHWEAIATSRFA

-352 GDVAEKVTAI
+352 GDVEEKVTAI

-389 APISLKA
+389 APVNIVAEVVGS
-396 TSGESTGEQTTV
+396 SV
-408 VSATLTDDSR
+408 VSAFVTQDLR
-418 HVTIKGLEAIKNEGL
+418 HVEIKGLDSITEEGL
-433 TTVTIKDEVSNVK
+433 ASVTIKDKSSTVQTSV
-446 CDIKVVYSV
+446 KVVFEP